1 MITLVQGSRP
11 TTHNHLV
18 DAMFKARAVV
28 FRDRLGWAVDVRNGR
43 ERDRYDDLDP
53 LYLVSVGP
61 TGVARASIRLMPTT
75 GPTLLS
81 DVFAD
86 TFDEPV
92 DLKSATLWE
101 ATRFC
106 IHPEADP
113 RAEQSIAAEILMG
126 ICEVGLMSG
135 LTGII
140 GVYDP
145 RLIRIYGRI
154 GWQPEPLARS
164 TRYGTGP
171 IYVGLWEVS
180 ERALAGMRARAGVAY
195 SVLDGVPAD
204 VRAA

>member
-1 MITLVQGSRP
+1 MITLVQGTRP
-11 TTHNHLV
+11 TAHNQLV
-18 DAMFKARAVV
+18 DAMFKARAAV
-28 FRDRLGWAVDVRNGR
+28 FKDRLEWAVDVRDGR

-53 LYLVSVGP
+53 LYLISVGP
-61 TGVARASIRLMPTT
+61 NGMPRASIRLMPTT

-86 TFDEPV
+86 SFDEPV

-106 IHPEADP
+106 IHPDADP
-113 RAEQSIAAEILMG
+113 RAEQSIAAEMLMG

-154 GWQPEPLARS
+154 GWRPEPLARS
-164 TRYGTGP
+164 IRYESGP
-171 IYVGLWEVS
+171 IYVGIWEVS
-180 ERALAGMRARAGVAY
+180 EQALAGMRARCGSAY
-195 SVLDGVPAD
+195 SVLDGALID

>member
-1 MITLVQGSRP
+1 
-11 TTHNHLV
+11 
-18 DAMFKARAVV
+18 MFKARAVV
-28 FRDRLGWAVDVRNGR
+28 FRDRLGWAVDVRDGH

-53 LYLVSVGP
+53 LYLISVGP
-61 TGVARASIRLMPTT
+61 NGLPRASVRLMPTT

-86 TFDEPV
+86 SFDEPV

-106 IHPEADP
+106 IHPDADA

-154 GWQPEPLARS
+154 GWRPEPLARS
-164 TRYGTGP
+164 TRYDSGP
-171 IYVGLWEVS
+171 IYVGIWEVS
-180 ERALAGMRARAGVAY
+180 QQALAGMRARSGIDY
-195 SVLDGVPAD
+195 SVLDAAPFD